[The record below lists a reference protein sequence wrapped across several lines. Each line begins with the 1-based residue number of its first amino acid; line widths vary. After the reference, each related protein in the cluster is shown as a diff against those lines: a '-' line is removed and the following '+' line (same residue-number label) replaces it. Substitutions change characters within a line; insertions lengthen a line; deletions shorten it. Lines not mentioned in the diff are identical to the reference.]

1 MNDNPEVTEYG
12 LSMMTEMI
20 KAIVAAETTEER
32 YGIIREA
39 QVVPPLLIRAF
50 FDGFVVPS
58 MALAQ
63 SGGWMNDVSIE
74 TLEVEAYSVA
84 AATSAYEVGA
94 TKETILE
101 SVGRAYDDTKDMF
114 EKIEAVVQAKGS
126 TKH

>member
-12 LSMMTEMI
+12 LSQMTEII
-20 KAIVAAETTEER
+20 KAAETTEQR
-32 YGIIREA
+32 YDIIRETQA
-39 QVVPPLLIRAF
+39 VPPLLIRAF
-50 FDGFVVPS
+50 FDSFVVPS
-58 MALAQ
+58 MAMAK
-63 SGGWMNDVSIE
+63 SSGWMNDVSIE

-101 SVGRAYDDTKDMF
+101 SVGRAYDETKDMF